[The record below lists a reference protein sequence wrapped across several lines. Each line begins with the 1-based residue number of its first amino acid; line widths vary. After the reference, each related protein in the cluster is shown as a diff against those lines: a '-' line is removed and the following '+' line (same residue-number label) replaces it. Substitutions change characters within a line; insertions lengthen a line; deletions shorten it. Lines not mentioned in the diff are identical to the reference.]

1 MRRRHGDTHGA
12 LGEAWTVAKGNAS
25 LSPRKRCHSSS
36 AGRGAAEHAPV
47 HGAPGTAATALTA
60 PRYVDSW
67 QAPLAPIAGRGAK
80 YASSVILCGWA
91 CPMGISI
98 RCARSVLC
106 FEFSLAWGVTTT
118 CADIAI
124 LPPPPTSLFFFVPYY
139 NQPVYFRVLTFAARL
154 LSIMSSKQRLTV
166 VPSRMTLQQVK
177 AKLAGAKK
185 GHSML
190 KKKSDALLVR
200 FRAILSDIMLNKQAA
215 GEESREAMLALA
227 LAKYA
232 FGDELKHVVIENVD
246 DASTKVK
253 MSPDNV
259 AGVTI
264 PVFSKLGAS
273 ATDAD
278 GNDVA
283 GKGAASLAGLSKG
296 GQQIGDAR
304 TAFAE
309 TLDLL
314 VKLASL
320 QTSFIILDEAI
331 KLTNRRVNALENV
344 VKPRLENTISYV
356 LSELDEMEREEFFR
370 LKLIQ
375 NKKEKARL
383 AEKGEKLKEERK
395 HALTGFDATKF
406 ATEDASKPSLIDA
419 HTGAD
424 PDLLF

>member
-1 MRRRHGDTHGA
+1 MA
-12 LGEAWTVAKGNAS
+12 
-25 LSPRKRCHSSS
+25 
-36 AGRGAAEHAPV
+36 
-47 HGAPGTAATALTA
+47 
-60 PRYVDSW
+60 
-67 QAPLAPIAGRGAK
+67 
-80 YASSVILCGWA
+80 
-91 CPMGISI
+91 
-98 RCARSVLC
+98 
-106 FEFSLAWGVTTT
+106 
-118 CADIAI
+118 
-124 LPPPPTSLFFFVPYY
+124 
-139 NQPVYFRVLTFAARL
+139 
-154 LSIMSSKQRLTV
+154 
-166 VPSRMTLQQVK
+166 LQQVK

-200 FRAILSDIMLNKQAA
+200 FRAILSDILRNKEAA

-232 FGDELKHVVIENVD
+232 FGDELKHIVIENVE
-246 DASTKVK
+246 DASMKVK

-264 PVFSKLGAS
+264 PVFSKLGAKTS
-273 ATDAD
+273 DAD
-278 GNDVA
+278 GKDAA

-296 GQQIGDAR
+296 GQQIGEAR
-304 TAFAE
+304 GAFAD
-309 TLDLL
+309 TLELL

-344 VKPRLENTISYV
+344 IKPRLENTISYV

-375 NKKEKARL
+375 NKKEREKIRL
-383 AEKGEKLKEERK
+383 EGEEKEKEREERRK
-395 HALTGFDATKF
+395 HALTGFDETVFANGDGAT
-406 ATEDASKPSLIDA
+406 PSILDA

>member
-1 MRRRHGDTHGA
+1 
-12 LGEAWTVAKGNAS
+12 
-25 LSPRKRCHSSS
+25 
-36 AGRGAAEHAPV
+36 
-47 HGAPGTAATALTA
+47 
-60 PRYVDSW
+60 
-67 QAPLAPIAGRGAK
+67 
-80 YASSVILCGWA
+80 
-91 CPMGISI
+91 
-98 RCARSVLC
+98 
-106 FEFSLAWGVTTT
+106 
-118 CADIAI
+118 
-124 LPPPPTSLFFFVPYY
+124 
-139 NQPVYFRVLTFAARL
+139 
-154 LSIMSSKQRLTV
+154 MSSNQRLTV
-166 VPSRMTLQQVK
+166 VPSRMSLQQVK
-177 AKLAGAKK
+177 AKLVGAKK

-200 FRAILSDIMLNKQAA
+200 FRSILADILHNKEAA

-246 DASTKVK
+246 DATLRVK

-264 PVFSKLGAS
+264 PVFSKLG
-273 ATDAD
+273 
-278 GNDVA
+278 GDVAESKGSKEAA
-283 GKGAASLAGLSKG
+283 GKGAVSLAGLSKG
-296 GQQIGDAR
+296 GQQIGEAR
-304 TAFAE
+304 SSFAD

-356 LSELDEMEREEFFR
+356 ISELDEMEREEFFR

-375 NKKEKARL
+375 NKKERARL
-383 AEKGEKLKEERK
+383 EKEGKELEEKRK
-395 HALTGFDATKF
+395 HAFAGFDQESFNANTQNV
-406 ATEDASKPSLIDA
+406 PSIIDA
-419 HTGAD
+419 HTGGAD